1 MRWTKSYKICNI
13 YDSSTYLCA
22 FGLVSKFFL
31 GEIMRYDLARRFYAF
46 GIKIENKKSFIPN
59 RLLSIPLFF
68 YVESFKS
75 RYRVGETC

>member
-31 GEIMRYDLARRFYAF
+31 GEIMPYDLARHFYAF

-68 YVESFKS
+68 MLN
-75 RYRVGETC
+75 RLRAGTG